1 MDQQSLQGVLVLV
14 LANKQDLVE
23 KRPSAHKLA
32 VLLSCQSHPH
42 KGHKA
47 HIGSTMR
54 SESIGAAGNSTPG
67 VPSILLTVSVPSS
80 KVCRPSYE
88 ESRVV
93 LVVVYSAVCML
104 GLPANCLTAWLTLLQ
119 VLQRNVLAVYLFF
132 LSVCEL
138 LYIGTLP
145 LWIIYI
151 ENEHRWSL
159 GPQAC
164 KVTAY
169 VFFCNIYISIL
180 LLCCISCDRYM
191 AVVYALES
199 RGHRH
204 QKTAIIVSVIVFVL
218 VGLVNYPVFDI
229 KMERNSCF
237 EPLDMNSKIAS
248 YHYLRF
254 AFGFAIPLG
263 TLAFTNHRI
272 FRSIKLSSSLS
283 TSQKAKVKHSAVA
296 VVTIFL
302 VCFAPY
308 HLVLLI
314 KAVSFSIIGGDEDAV
329 CAFESRLYTVSVVF
343 LCLSTVNSVADP
355 IIYVLATDH
364 SRQEV
369 SRIHTGWKKW
379 STKTYL
385 TDFKNSEETHLPT
398 ALTNSYTFPKP
409 VHPPGSQL
417 AELDQLDLRCSP
429 ERLPEEFC

>member
-1 MDQQSLQGVLVLV
+1 
-14 LANKQDLVE
+14 
-23 KRPSAHKLA
+23 
-32 VLLSCQSHPH
+32 
-42 KGHKA
+42 
-47 HIGSTMR
+47 MR
-54 SESIGAAGNSTPG
+54 SEPTRAAGNTTLG
-67 VPSILLTVSVPSS
+67 VLSS
-80 KVCRPSYE
+80 ETCHTSYE

-119 VLQRNVLAVYLFF
+119 VLQRNVVAVYLFC
-132 LSVCEL
+132 LSLCEL
-138 LYIGTLP
+138 LYISTLP

-151 ENEHRWSL
+151 QNKHSWNL

-169 VFFCNIYISIL
+169 IFFCNIYISIL

-199 RGHRH
+199 RGHRQ
-204 QKTAIIVSVIVFVL
+204 QKTAFFISACVFVL

-229 KMERNSCF
+229 TLEKNSCF
-237 EPLDMNSKIAS
+237 EPQRMSSRIAS
-248 YHYLRF
+248 YHYVRF
-254 AFGFAIPLG
+254 TFGFVVPLG
-263 TLAFTNHRI
+263 MITFTNHQI
-272 FRSIKLSSSLS
+272 FKSIKLSTSLS
-283 TSQKAKVKHSAVA
+283 AAQKARVKHSTIA

-314 KAVSFSIIGGDEDAV
+314 KAAGFSYYQADGAAV
-329 CAFESRLYTVSVVF
+329 CDFEGRLYTVSVMF

-355 IIYVLATDH
+355 IIYVLITDH

-379 STKTYL
+379 STKTDVIDL
-385 TDFKNSEETHLPT
+385 KDSEEAHSPT
-398 ALTNSYTFPKP
+398 ATPYTFPKP
-409 VHPPGSQL
+409 VYPPGSQL
-417 AELDQLDLRCSP
+417 DELGLQCSP
-429 ERLPEEFC
+429 ERLSEEFC